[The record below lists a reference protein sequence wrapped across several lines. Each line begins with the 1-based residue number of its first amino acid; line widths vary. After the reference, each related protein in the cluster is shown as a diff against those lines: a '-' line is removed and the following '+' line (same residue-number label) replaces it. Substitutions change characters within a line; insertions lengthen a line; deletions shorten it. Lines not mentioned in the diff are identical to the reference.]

1 MRKPTPY
8 VSLHDVVA
16 FDFVDGDVPFDD
28 LVDGEG
34 LCCPDDPFEE
44 VMRCLSAVDDPFLAA
59 FKLDC
64 SPPTPAADADVDSRS
79 EEHMHADVGG
89 GLDLQR
95 AVGGGDEKA
104 GTPSTIDDVPWLQ
117 ASAVARKPRR
127 APAAVRKRVWSLVS
141 PQLATAAAAAVD
153 NSRDEVSS
161 GGGGGGEG
169 GEHCSRPAKRRR
181 KCGEEKRCGHCQTT
195 ETPQW
200 RVGPDGPS
208 TLCNACG
215 IRYRMDHLLP
225 EYRPSTSPGFGSDGY
240 SNRHRKVVKL
250 REKKRKKAM
259 LAATATAL
267 TSGPV

>member
-95 AVGGGDEKA
+95 A
-104 GTPSTIDDVPWLQ
+104 
-117 ASAVARKPRR
+117 
-127 APAAVRKRVWSLVS
+127 
-141 PQLATAAAAAVD
+141 
-153 NSRDEVSS
+153 
-161 GGGGGGEG
+161 
-169 GEHCSRPAKRRR
+169 RRR

-215 IRYRMDHLLP
+215 IRYRIDHLLP

>member
-16 FDFVDGDVPFDD
+16 FDD

-34 LCCPDDPFEE
+34 LCCPDDPLDE

-64 SPPTPAADADVDSRS
+64 SPPTPAAAGDVDSKS
-79 EEHMHADVGG
+79 EEHMHAD
-89 GLDLQR
+89 
-95 AVGGGDEKA
+95 VGGGDEKA
-104 GTPSTIDDVPWLQ
+104 GTPSTVVDDVPWLR

-127 APAAVRKRVWSLVS
+127 PPAALRKRVWSLGS
-141 PQLATAAAAAVD
+141 PQLAAATAAVD
-153 NSRDEVSS
+153 NNSRDEVSS
-161 GGGGGGEG
+161 GGGGGGG
-169 GEHCSRPAKRRR
+169 GEHYSRPTKRRR

-225 EYRPSTSPGFGSDGY
+225 EYRPSTSPGFGSDGF

-259 LAATATAL
+259 LADTATAP
-267 TSGPV
+267 TPGPV